1 MSAHRQTTYTCCF
14 MCCGK
19 APLPS
24 QMNNPE
30 QFNTTMFQK
39 SDISTSE
46 RQSLFRLDAVLR
58 FKNRTCLF
66 MHHPCCCSF
75 RDSVVLCVRIGVG
88 MTCNVSCRNPRCSIK
103 TFKKNKSQEQ
113 ARLKKRSLKSTTCDS
128 STTQFPSH
136 TKRRREKTM
145 CFLLDL

>member
-1 MSAHRQTTYTCCF
+1 MSAHLQTTYTCCF
-14 MCCGK
+14 MRCGK
-19 APLPS
+19 THLPS

-30 QFNTTMFQK
+30 QFNTSMFQK

-46 RQSLFRLDAVLR
+46 RQSLFRLDAVPW

-66 MHHPCCCSF
+66 MHHPCCSF

-88 MTCNVSCRNPRCSIK
+88 MTYNVSCRNPRCSIK
-103 TFKKNKSQEQ
+103 TFKKNKSQEK

-128 STTQFPSH
+128 FTTQLPSR
-136 TKRRREKTM
+136 TKQRRKINNV
-145 CFLLDL
+145 FFA